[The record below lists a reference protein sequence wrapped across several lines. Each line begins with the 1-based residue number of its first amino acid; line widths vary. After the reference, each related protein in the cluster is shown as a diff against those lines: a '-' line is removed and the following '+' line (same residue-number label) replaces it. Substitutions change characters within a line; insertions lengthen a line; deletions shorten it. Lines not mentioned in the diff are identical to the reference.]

1 MVGGVEGRKG
11 KNQGYVEVLNQVT
24 ERIESPSTEIG
35 KATVGRVLGKNL
47 VRSSVLEVKFEVS
60 RPPSGDSSE

>member
-1 MVGGVEGRKG
+1 MEERKG
-11 KNQGYVEVLNQVT
+11 ESQGYVKALNQVT

-47 VRSSVLEVKFEVS
+47 SRSSVLEVKCEIS
-60 RPPSGDSSE
+60 RPHIIE